1 MPIGE
6 LWDLFADLTNIYE
19 LVEEIRGWI
28 GIFGWSINA
37 LLDLGLHFLWA
48 SASGLLVLY
57 LTYYSMRTAW
67 RFLAAQRRLAA
78 SLRAEGEGHIW
89 SFSLLLGCFAAWASH
104 CWWDGLL
111 TI

>member
-28 GIFGWSINA
+28 AIFGWSINA

-48 SASGLLVLY
+48 SVSGLLALY
-57 LTYYSMRTAW
+57 LTYYSMRTVW

-78 SLRAEGEGHIW
+78 SYRAEGEGRIW
-89 SFSLLLGCFAAWASH
+89 SFCMLLGFFVAWLSH
-104 CWWDGLL
+104 IWWDGLL
-111 TI
+111 TF